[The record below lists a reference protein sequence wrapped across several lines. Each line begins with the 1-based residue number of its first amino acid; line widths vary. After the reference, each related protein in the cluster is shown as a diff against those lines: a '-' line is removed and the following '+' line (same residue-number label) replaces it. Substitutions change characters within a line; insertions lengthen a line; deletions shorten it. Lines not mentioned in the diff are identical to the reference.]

1 MRSRVEK
8 MRVRENKG
16 CEDNVIIRSLF
27 NECLNSGALGLGRSG
42 DRVERSVWFV
52 RPHPFSRGKKKTG
65 QLITYYMFFFSPLL
79 FFRNFCA

>member
-42 DRVERSVWFV
+42 EQGGEIRLFCPPTSVFP
-52 RPHPFSRGKKKTG
+52 REKKRLG
-65 QLITYYMFFFSPLL
+65 
-79 FFRNFCA
+79 N